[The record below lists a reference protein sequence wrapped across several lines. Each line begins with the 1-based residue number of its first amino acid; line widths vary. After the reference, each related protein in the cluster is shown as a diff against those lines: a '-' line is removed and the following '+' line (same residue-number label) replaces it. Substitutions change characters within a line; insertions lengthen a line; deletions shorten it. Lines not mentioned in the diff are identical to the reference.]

1 MTPMK
6 ENVATRTAAQH
17 RMKKMW
23 APSAIEAGGGHV
35 CHMQVVKVTRKE
47 SKFKEFYIAV

>member
-17 RMKKMW
+17 SMKKMW
-23 APSAIEAGGGHV
+23 APSAIEVGGHV

-47 SKFKEFYIAV
+47 SKFKELYIAV